1 MRTISCIMSLFLFY
15 TGCSQNQNTMQ
26 SNEKYNKLTP
36 EEAKVIVN
44 KGTEAP
50 FTGEYDNFYGKGT
63 YLCKQCN
70 APLYRSENKFDA
82 GCGWPSFDEEIK
94 GAVIKTLD
102 ADGQRTEISCANC
115 GAHLGHV
122 FYGEGL
128 TSKNT
133 RYCVNSISMIFVP
146 DKSNSAHDTAI
157 FSSGCFWGTQYYF
170 DKLEGVIS
178 TTVGYTGGTKSN
190 PTYKEVCSG
199 TTGHLEA
206 VQVIFDTAKV
216 SYEKVCRYFFETHD
230 FAQTD
235 GQGPDI
241 GEQYL
246 SCIFFRTME
255 QKEIAEKTIK
265 TLEGKGYKVAT
276 MLRPA
281 KTFWKAEDYHQE
293 YYENKGTTP
302 YCHIYRKI
310 F

>member
-1 MRTISCIMSLFLFY
+1 MGLFLFY
-15 TGCSQNQNTMQ
+15 TGCYQNQMAQTNK
-26 SNEKYNKLTP
+26 KYNKLTP
-36 EEAKVIVN
+36 EEERVIIY
-44 KGTEAP
+44 KGTETP
-50 FTGEYDNFYGKGT
+50 YTGEFYKFTGKGT

-70 APLYRSENKFDA
+70 APLYKSESKFDA

-94 GAVIKTLD
+94 GAVNTTLD
-102 ADGQRTEISCANC
+102 ADGQRTEITCANC

-122 FYGEGL
+122 FYGEGF
-128 TSKNT
+128 TSKDT
-133 RYCVNSISMIFVP
+133 RFCVNSISMIFVP
-146 DKSNSAHDTAI
+146 DKSTSAQDTAI

-170 DKLEGVIS
+170 DKLDGVIS
-178 TTVGYTGGTKSN
+178 TAVGYTGGTTSN

-206 VQVIFDTAKV
+206 VQVVFDTAKV
-216 SYEKVCRYFFETHD
+216 NYEKVCKYFFETHD
-230 FAQTD
+230 FTQTD

-246 SCIFFRTME
+246 SAIFFRTME
-255 QKEIAEKTIK
+255 QKAIAEKVIK
-265 TLEGKGYKVAT
+265 ILEDKGYKVAT

-281 KTFWKAEDYHQE
+281 KTFWKAEDYHQD

-302 YCHIYRKI
+302 YCHVYRKI

>member
-1 MRTISCIMSLFLFY
+1 MRTISFVMSLFLFY
-15 TGCSQNQNTMQ
+15 TACYQNQMAQTQ
-26 SNEKYNKLTP
+26 KKYNKLTP
-36 EEAKVIVN
+36 EEERVIIN
-44 KGTEAP
+44 KGTEMP
-50 FTGEYDNFYGKGT
+50 FTGEYYKIAGKGT

-94 GAVIKTLD
+94 GAVIKTPD
-102 ADGQRTEISCANC
+102 ADGQRTEITCANC

-122 FYGEGL
+122 FYGEGF

-133 RYCVNSISMIFVP
+133 RYCVNSISMVFVP
-146 DKSNSAHDTAI
+146 DKSNSIHDTAI
-157 FSSGCFWGTQYYF
+157 FSSGCFWGTQFYF
-170 DKLEGVIS
+170 DKLDGVIS
-178 TTVGYTGGTKSN
+178 TTVGYTGGHTNN

-206 VQVIFDTAKV
+206 IQVVFDTTKV
-216 SYEKVCRYFFETHD
+216 NYEKVCKYFFETHD
-230 FAQTD
+230 FTQTN

-246 SCIFFRTME
+246 SAIFFRTME
-255 QKEIAEKTIK
+255 QKVIAERLIK
-265 TLEGKGYKVAT
+265 TLEDKGYKVAT

-281 KTFWKAEDYHQE
+281 KTFWKAEAYHQD
-293 YYENKGTTP
+293 YYENKGSTP
-302 YCHIYRKI
+302 YCHVYTKI